1 MVRRNLAHEC
11 SHQLHVAV
19 SCNEG
24 AQRTINDTVEGARSP
39 AVGLAEHLNTV
50 AALVSV
56 RLNPDAV
63 LLVGTCRPGVLAAE
77 LVGPGNALFACT
89 ERERAL
95 AAVTAND
102 IREGVRLRAEDR
114 RVGAVLV
121 TELCVDRD
129 AVHLDVAVVV
139 RSARV
144 SVRGRQIHVTRDEPL
159 THTVS
164 VGQVCSL
171 GDTTA
176 GDHVGVDDLVLVGG
190 RRFRRQGSWRGL
202 SRLRGHGPVEA
213 ARSEARGHAGHQSQS
228 QSS

>member
-11 SHQLHVAV
+11 SHQLHVAA

-24 AQRTINDTVEGARSP
+24 AHRTINDTVEGARSP

-77 LVGPGNALFACT
+77 LVGPGNALIACT
-89 ERERAL
+89 EREGTL
-95 AAVTAND
+95 TAVTAND
-102 IREGVRLRAEDR
+102 TREGVRLRAEDR

-129 AVHLDVAVVV
+129 TVHLDVAVVV

-144 SVRGRQIHVTRDEPL
+144 SVRGRQIHVTRDETL
-159 THTVS
+159 TNTVS
-164 VGQVCSL
+164 VGQVCGL
-171 GDTTA
+171 GHAAA
-176 GDHVGVDDLVLVGG
+176 GDHVRVDDLVRISSIRRGTSQLVNGG
-190 RRFRRQGSWRGL
+190 LCHLRSGSL
-202 SRLRGHGPVEA
+202 IHA
-213 ARSEARGHAGHQSQS
+213 AREVARHQRGSER
-228 QSS
+228 